1 MISCRQIELV
11 VRKASNI
18 LALIVKELDLKNSE
32 ALVQLYRTLVRP
44 HLEYC
49 AQFWSSYPKDKVTLE
64 AVQRMIAR
72 LISWMRVLSDQ
83 EGLNSLGLYS
93 MFIAMWSDIIQ
104 TNKILRRH
112 SKVDVKMFSTV
123 EESHTRELGY
133 KLRSQS
139 FKTEA
144 YSNFFSLEFS
154 VTEGGQCQIIGYF

>member
-1 MISCRQIELV
+1 
-11 VRKASNI
+11 
-18 LALIVKELDLKNSE
+18 
-32 ALVQLYRTLVRP
+32 
-44 HLEYC
+44 
-49 AQFWSSYPKDKVTLE
+49 
-64 AVQRMIAR
+64 
-72 LISWMRVLSDQ
+72 MRVLSDQ

-144 YSNFFSLEFS
+144 YRNFFSLEFS